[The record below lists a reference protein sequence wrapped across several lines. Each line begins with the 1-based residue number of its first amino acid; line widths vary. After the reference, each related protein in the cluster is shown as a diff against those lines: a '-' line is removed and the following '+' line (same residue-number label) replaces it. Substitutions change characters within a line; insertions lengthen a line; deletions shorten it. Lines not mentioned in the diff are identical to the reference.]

1 MKLGKDITYSISWN
15 CFLIIMGTLI
25 SVVGLKGI
33 VQPHQFVP
41 GGMFGVAFFTY
52 YLSGLL
58 NPGLLYALI
67 NIPLFIT
74 ARFFISGRFMM
85 YSLLA
90 MISATLFYQVIHV
103 QFGIENQLYAAVAGG
118 VVTGTGGGIVLRSLG
133 SNGGLDII
141 AVILYQKFN
150 LGLGKVFLVFNV
162 ILFSFCFFYFNTDL
176 VIASIILSFVA
187 SLSIDNSLALFNQRK
202 VALIISSCPQVI
214 ADEIIEKL
222 SISSTFID
230 GTGAYSKEP
239 KKILM
244 TVINNVQ
251 LKRLEEIVFM
261 NDEHA
266 LFIVENTFNVIGSSF
281 SKRKLY

>member
-67 NIPLFIT
+67 NIPLFII

-202 VALIISSCPQVI
+202 VALIISACPQVI
-214 ADEIIEKL
+214 ADEIIDKL
-222 SISSTFID
+222 DISSTFID